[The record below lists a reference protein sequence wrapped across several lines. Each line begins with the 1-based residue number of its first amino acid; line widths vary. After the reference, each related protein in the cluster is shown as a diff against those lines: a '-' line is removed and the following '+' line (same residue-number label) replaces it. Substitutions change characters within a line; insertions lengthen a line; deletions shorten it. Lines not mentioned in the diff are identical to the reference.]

1 MEFNAADIFEGVV
14 KRIPD
19 REAVV
24 LGNTRFTYKE
34 LDARAN
40 KAAHA
45 LKKLN
50 VSKGSHIGIYAFN
63 CIEWL
68 EIMLGAYKL
77 CAIPININ
85 YRYVE
90 EELKYLI
97 DNADMEAI
105 FFHKQ
110 FSEKLLN
117 ISKDLPLLKTYVSI
131 DDQSDIQSDLEC
143 IDFEDLIQHESEDQ
157 IVQTRSG
164 DDKYILYTGGTTG
177 MPKGVVW
184 RMEDVLM
191 TLGGG
196 IDAVTGEK
204 YSTPDALADKCL
216 QDQTV
221 ALALAPLMHGAAQW
235 QSFNAFFSGWKLIIN
250 DQVSFDANYIWDLIA
265 KERVMNLT
273 ITGDAMGRPLC
284 DALPAAIDRG
294 LDLSC
299 MIVLA
304 STASVFSSTIKDAI
318 LDLLPN
324 LFIIDA
330 VGSSETGATGVNI
343 HTKGGK
349 LKDSGGGPKFNKP
362 DFSAILNLETHQ
374 IISPSDTETI
384 GYLARKGH
392 VPIAYYK
399 DPEKS
404 KKTFIEVDGE
414 RFSIPGDM
422 AKYETDGQ
430 MTLLGRGSV
439 SINSGGEKIFPEEV
453 EMALKAH
460 PNVFDCLVVGV
471 ADKTWG
477 QKVVAVIQRRDSSEL
492 SLADLKETSAKYIAS
507 YKMPKEI
514 IFSDLIERAPS
525 GKPNYQWAQK
535 YANTR
540 LASED
545 SNFQEKDQGDK
556 K

>member
-14 KRIPD
+14 DRIPD

-24 LGNTRFTYKE
+24 LGSTRLTYKE
-34 LDARAN
+34 LDSRSN

-45 LKKLN
+45 LKNLGVK
-50 VSKGSHIGIYAFN
+50 KGSHIGIYAFN

-110 FSEKLLN
+110 FSVKLKN
-117 ISKDLPLLKTYVSI
+117 ISKDLPLLKNYVAI
-131 DDQSDIQSDLEC
+131 DDASEHENMLAESL
-143 IDFEDLIQHESEDQ
+143 DFESLIGNESEERLSLK
-157 IVQTRSG
+157 RSG
-164 DDKYILYTGGTTG
+164 DDRYILYTGGTTG

-204 YSTPDALADKCL
+204 YPTPEAFADKCL
-216 QDQTV
+216 QDQTI

-235 QSFNAFFSGWKLIIN
+235 QSFNAFFSGWKFIIN
-250 DQVSFDANYIWDLIA
+250 DQISFDANYIWDVIA
-265 KERVMNLT
+265 REKVMNLT

-284 DALPAAIDRG
+284 DALPSAIERG
-294 LDLSC
+294 LDLSSL
-299 MIVLA
+299 IVLA
-304 STASVFSSTIKDAI
+304 STASVFSASIKDTI
-318 LDLLPN
+318 LDFLPN
-324 LFIIDA
+324 LFLIDA

-343 HTKGGK
+343 HAKGGK
-349 LKDSGGGPKFNKP
+349 LKDSGGGPKFTKP
-362 DFSAILNLETHQ
+362 NFSEILNLETHR
-374 IISPSDTETI
+374 IIPTSDTKTI

-422 AKYETDGQ
+422 AKYESDGQ
-430 MTLLGRGSV
+430 ITLLGRGSV

-471 ADKTWG
+471 KDKTWG
-477 QKVVAVIQRRDSSEL
+477 QKVVAVIQRRDSSDL
-492 SLADLKETSAKYIAS
+492 SLKDLKETSAKYIAS

-514 IFSDLIERAPS
+514 VFSELIERAPS
-525 GKPNYQWAQK
+525 GKPNYQWAQN
-535 YANTR
+535 YANLT
-540 LASED
+540 LKINTS
-545 SNFQEKDQGDK
+545 
-556 K
+556 

>member
-1 MEFNAADIFEGVV
+1 VEFNAADIFEGVV
-14 KRIPD
+14 QRIPD

-24 LGNTRFTYKE
+24 LGETRLTYKE

-50 VSKGSHIGIYAFN
+50 ISQGSHIGIYAFN

-90 EELKYLI
+90 EELKYLMN
-97 DNADMEAI
+97 NADIEAI
-105 FFHKQ
+105 FFHQQ
-110 FSEKLLN
+110 FSNKLNN
-117 ISKDLPLLKTYVSI
+117 IADALPLLKTYVSI
-131 DDQSDIQSDLEC
+131 NDGSDAKSDLVCVDYEA
-143 IDFEDLIQHESEDQ
+143 LIEHESEEQ
-157 IVQTRSG
+157 VPQLRSG
-164 DDKYILYTGGTTG
+164 DDQYILYTGGTTG

-204 YSTPDALADKCL
+204 YPTPEALADKCL
-216 QDQTV
+216 QDQTT

-235 QSFNAFFSGWKLIIN
+235 QSFNAFFSGWKLVFN
-250 DQVSFDANYIWDLIA
+250 DQVTFDAHHAWDLIA

-284 DALPAAIDRG
+284 DALPAALQRG

-299 MIVLA
+299 LFVIA
-304 STASVFSSTIKDAI
+304 SSASVFSSSIKDKMI
-318 LDLLPN
+318 TLLPN

-343 HTKGGK
+343 HTKDGK

-362 DFSAILNLETHQ
+362 DFSAILNLETQQ
-374 IISPSDTETI
+374 IIPQSDTETI

-404 KKTFIEVDGE
+404 KKTFIDVEGE
-414 RFSIPGDM
+414 RFSVPGDM
-422 AKYETDGQ
+422 AKYESDGQ
-430 MTLLGRGSV
+430 ITLLGRGSV

-471 ADKTWG
+471 KDETWG

-492 SLADLKETSAKYIAS
+492 TLEDLKETSAKYIAS
-507 YKMPKEI
+507 YKMPKAL

-525 GKPNYQWAQK
+525 GKPNYQWAQEF
-535 YANTR
+535 ANKT
-540 LASED
+540 L
-545 SNFQEKDQGDK
+545 QG
-556 K
+556 

>member
-14 KRIPD
+14 DRIPD

-24 LGNTRFTYKE
+24 LGSTRLTYKE
-34 LDARAN
+34 LDSRSN

-45 LKKLN
+45 LKKLG
-50 VSKGSHIGIYAFN
+50 VKKGSHIGIYAFN

-110 FSEKLLN
+110 FSAKLKN
-117 ISKDLPLLKTYVSI
+117 ISNDLPLLKNYVAIEDASEHEN
-131 DDQSDIQSDLEC
+131 SLAESL
-143 IDFEDLIQHESEDQ
+143 DFESLIGNESEERLLLK
-157 IVQTRSG
+157 RSG
-164 DDKYILYTGGTTG
+164 DDRYILYTGGTTG

-196 IDAVTGEK
+196 IDAITGEK
-204 YSTPDALADKCL
+204 YPTPEAFADKCL
-216 QDQTV
+216 QDQTI

-235 QSFNAFFSGWKLIIN
+235 QSFNAFFSGWKFIIN
-250 DQVSFDANYIWDLIA
+250 DQISFDANYIWDVIA
-265 KERVMNLT
+265 KEKVMNLT

-284 DALPAAIDRG
+284 DALPSAIERG
-294 LDLSC
+294 LDLSSL
-299 MIVLA
+299 IVLA
-304 STASVFSSTIKDAI
+304 STASVFSASIKDTI
-318 LDLLPN
+318 LDFLPN
-324 LFIIDA
+324 LFLIDA

-343 HTKGGK
+343 HTKDGK
-349 LKDSGGGPKFNKP
+349 LKDSGGGPKFTKP
-362 DFSAILNLETHQ
+362 NFSEILNLETHQ
-374 IISPSDTETI
+374 IIPPSDTKTI
-384 GYLARKGH
+384 GYLARRGH

-404 KKTFIEVDGE
+404 KKTFIEVNGE

-422 AKYETDGQ
+422 AKYESDGQ

-471 ADKTWG
+471 KDKTWG

-492 SLADLKETSAKYIAS
+492 SLADLKETSTKYIAS

-525 GKPNYQWAQK
+525 GKPNYQWAQN
-535 YANTR
+535 YANLKLKINT
-540 LASED
+540 S
-545 SNFQEKDQGDK
+545 
-556 K
+556 

>member
-14 KRIPD
+14 QRIPD

-24 LGNTRFTYKE
+24 LGETRLTYKE

-50 VSKGSHIGIYAFN
+50 ISQGSHIGIYAFN

-90 EELKYLI
+90 EELKYLMN
-97 DNADMEAI
+97 NADIEAI
-105 FFHKQ
+105 FFHQQ
-110 FSEKLLN
+110 FSDKLNN
-117 ISKDLPLLKTYVSI
+117 IADALPLLKTYVSI
-131 DDQSDIQSDLEC
+131 NDGSDAKSDLVCVDYEA
-143 IDFEDLIQHESEDQ
+143 LIEHESEEQ
-157 IVQTRSG
+157 VPQLRSG
-164 DDKYILYTGGTTG
+164 DDQYILYTGGTTG

-204 YSTPDALADKCL
+204 YPTPEALADKCL
-216 QDQTV
+216 QDQTT

-235 QSFNAFFSGWKLIIN
+235 QSFNAFFSGWKLVFN
-250 DQVSFDANYIWDLIA
+250 DQVTFDAHHAWDLIA
-265 KERVMNLT
+265 KERVMNVT

-284 DALPAAIDRG
+284 DALPAALQRG

-299 MIVLA
+299 LFVIA
-304 STASVFSSTIKDAI
+304 SSASVFSSSIKDTMI
-318 LDLLPN
+318 TLLPN

-343 HTKGGK
+343 HTKDGK

-362 DFSAILNLETHQ
+362 DFSAILNLETQQ
-374 IISPSDTETI
+374 IIPQSDTETI

-404 KKTFIEVDGE
+404 KKTFIDVEGE
-414 RFSIPGDM
+414 RFSVPGDM
-422 AKYETDGQ
+422 AKYESDGQ
-430 MTLLGRGSV
+430 ITLLGRGSV

-471 ADKTWG
+471 KDETWG

-492 SLADLKETSAKYIAS
+492 TLEDLKETSAKYIAS
-507 YKMPKEI
+507 YKMPKAL

-525 GKPNYQWAQK
+525 GKPNYQWAQEF
-535 YANTR
+535 ANKT
-540 LASED
+540 L
-545 SNFQEKDQGDK
+545 QG
-556 K
+556 

>member
-1 MEFNAADIFEGVV
+1 VEFNAADIFEGVV
-14 KRIPD
+14 QRIPD

-24 LGNTRFTYKE
+24 LGETRLTYKE

-50 VSKGSHIGIYAFN
+50 ISQGSHIGIYAFN

-90 EELKYLI
+90 EELKYLMN
-97 DNADMEAI
+97 NADIEAI
-105 FFHKQ
+105 FFHQQ
-110 FSEKLLN
+110 FSDKLNN
-117 ISKDLPLLKTYVSI
+117 IADALPLLKTYVSI
-131 DDQSDIQSDLEC
+131 NDGSDAKSDLVCVDYEA
-143 IDFEDLIQHESEDQ
+143 LIEHESEEQ
-157 IVQTRSG
+157 VPQLRSG
-164 DDKYILYTGGTTG
+164 DDQYILYTGGTTG

-204 YSTPDALADKCL
+204 YPTPEALADKCL
-216 QDQTV
+216 QDQTT

-235 QSFNAFFSGWKLIIN
+235 QSFNAFFSGWKLVFN
-250 DQVSFDANYIWDLIA
+250 DQVTFDAHHAWDLIA

-284 DALPAAIDRG
+284 DALPAALQRG

-299 MIVLA
+299 LFVIA
-304 STASVFSSTIKDAI
+304 SSASVFSSSIKDTMI
-318 LDLLPN
+318 TLLPN

-343 HTKGGK
+343 HTKDGK

-362 DFSAILNLETHQ
+362 DFSAILNLETQQ
-374 IISPSDTETI
+374 IIPQSDTETI

-392 VPIAYYK
+392 VPLAYYK

-404 KKTFIEVDGE
+404 KKTFIDVEGE
-414 RFSIPGDM
+414 RFSVPGDM
-422 AKYETDGQ
+422 AKYESDGQ
-430 MTLLGRGSV
+430 ITLLGRGSV

-471 ADKTWG
+471 KDETWG

-492 SLADLKETSAKYIAS
+492 TLEDLKETSAKYIAS
-507 YKMPKEI
+507 YKMPKAL

-525 GKPNYQWAQK
+525 GKPNYQWAQEF
-535 YANTR
+535 ANKT
-540 LASED
+540 L
-545 SNFQEKDQGDK
+545 QG
-556 K
+556 

>member
-1 MEFNAADIFEGVV
+1 V
-14 KRIPD
+14 K
-19 REAVV
+19 
-24 LGNTRFTYKE
+24 
-34 LDARAN
+34 
-40 KAAHA
+40 
-45 LKKLN
+45 
-50 VSKGSHIGIYAFN
+50 KGSHIGIYAFN

-110 FSEKLLN
+110 FSVKLKN
-117 ISKDLPLLKTYVSI
+117 ISNDLPLLKNYVAIEDASEHENI
-131 DDQSDIQSDLEC
+131 LAESL
-143 IDFEDLIQHESEDQ
+143 DFESLIGNESEERLSLK
-157 IVQTRSG
+157 RSG
-164 DDKYILYTGGTTG
+164 DDRYILYTGGTTG

-204 YSTPDALADKCL
+204 YPTPEAFADKCL
-216 QDQTV
+216 QDQTI

-235 QSFNAFFSGWKLIIN
+235 QSFNAFFSGWKFIIN
-250 DQVSFDANYIWDLIA
+250 DQISFDANYIWDVIA
-265 KERVMNLT
+265 REKVMNLT

-284 DALPAAIDRG
+284 DALPSAIERG
-294 LDLSC
+294 LDLSSL
-299 MIVLA
+299 IVLA
-304 STASVFSSTIKDAI
+304 STASVFSASIKDTI
-318 LDLLPN
+318 LDFLPN
-324 LFIIDA
+324 LFLIDA

-343 HTKGGK
+343 HAKGGK
-349 LKDSGGGPKFNKP
+349 LKDSGGGPKFTKP
-362 DFSAILNLETHQ
+362 NFSEILNLETHQ
-374 IISPSDTETI
+374 IIPTNDTKTI

-422 AKYETDGQ
+422 AKYESDGQ
-430 MTLLGRGSV
+430 ITLLGRGSV

-471 ADKTWG
+471 KDKTWG
-477 QKVVAVIQRRDSSEL
+477 QKVVAVIQRRDSSDL
-492 SLADLKETSAKYIAS
+492 SIKDLKETSAKYIAS

-514 IFSDLIERAPS
+514 VFSELIERAPS
-525 GKPNYQWAQK
+525 GKPNYQWAQN
-535 YANTR
+535 YANLT
-540 LASED
+540 LKINTS
-545 SNFQEKDQGDK
+545 
-556 K
+556 